1 MARERAMD
9 SIVTALR
16 RAFADLDYD
25 EFEDFKCEEY
35 GSELHFAYHCGE
47 AGGMAAAAGLFGAK
61 SLELCDDISDAWE
74 CNDQDFLLHLLSG
87 LIDLA
92 KRRHETYGKTR
103 ASGLDWEALGA
114 ALDDAMRSRDQGDD
128 MRYHLMIGFVA
139 GLMFNHPG
147 PPHDSDEVATGIIDY
162 CAANDPETVE
172 VVKKRLAEAIG
183 DEGTAITFRDGI
195 IRGYDTGCIELI
207 EWARAGI
214 DFGVQ
219 MSGPTGALSG
229 EEVARVYD
237 ARVRTMRWA
246 QNFGLR
252 NARAKDGSVSV
263 PKSMYVTYWQAKGA
277 AADAEEP
284 EWEEYEVVE
293 FGDEG
298 DDGRPSNCT

>member
-1 MARERAMD
+1 M
-9 SIVTALR
+9 
-16 RAFADLDYD
+16 
-25 EFEDFKCEEY
+25 
-35 GSELHFAYHCGE
+35 
-47 AGGMAAAAGLFGAK
+47 
-61 SLELCDDISDAWE
+61 
-74 CNDQDFLLHLLSG
+74 
-87 LIDLA
+87 
-92 KRRHETYGKTR
+92 
-103 ASGLDWEALGA
+103 
-114 ALDDAMRSRDQGDD
+114 
-128 MRYHLMIGFVA
+128 
-139 GLMFNHPG
+139 
-147 PPHDSDEVATGIIDY
+147 TGHYLDY

-195 IRGYDTGCIELI
+195 IRGYNTGCIELI

-252 NARAKDGSVSV
+252 NARARDGSVSV
-263 PKSMYVTYWQAKGA
+263 PKSMYITYWQARGA

-298 DDGRPSNCT
+298 DDERPSSFT